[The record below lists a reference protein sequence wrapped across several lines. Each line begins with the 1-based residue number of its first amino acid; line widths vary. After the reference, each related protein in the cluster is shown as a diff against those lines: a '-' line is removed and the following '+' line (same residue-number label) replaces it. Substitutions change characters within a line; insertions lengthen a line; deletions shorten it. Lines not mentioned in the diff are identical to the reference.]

1 MTKKHILYLAIAIT
15 LLSLTGVL
23 SVAAAGISDVSPK
36 DGTVG
41 TAVTISGSGFGAKA
55 GQVQLGDEPCKV
67 VTWSDTRIVCTVSR
81 PQIAGLYTI
90 TVTPQGA
97 PKSSEPMTFSS
108 FTIRDPE
115 IAPGELARDGDTV
128 TITGAFFG
136 DTKGLVRIAYRENGV
151 VVDKAKVVDW
161 SMNAIRIQL
170 PAGLT
175 GRFIVKVQNAIG
187 KDYALFDLGDG
198 PPTLVGMVWPTGYGK
213 FDSSDNARGIWY
225 NGKLWVWS
233 IWWTPDTYKQMTS
246 DNMYRIQYRTFQ
258 NGQLSGAS
266 QLWGGETYAEPAPI
280 LVQYPNGGPE
290 KMFVFHTGK
299 NGNIY
304 FTRLNGTVWEDGK
317 WIKIVDPATGGIP
330 TTKMDG
336 WEVAPAYNPETHRLY
351 VYYAKDYNDYL
362 HYAYSDDFGTT
373 WHAPGLAPNSPI
385 IKAAPSAIFYKPASG
400 TTDVLLAMK
409 DVNQKIRLCKFAG
422 GTYVSSEV
430 LATPTTDNINGYGR
444 PFLTEVGNGKIALM
458 YGAEHGDQTY
468 CSDYFIPHIVVMDR
482 ATGQWGTPYQATT
495 LPDLGVAQ
503 GEYQFY
509 WQPNG
514 ALDPTTN
521 TFWLFYGFELC
532 AMYTDTT
539 NNGPWWMFTSI
550 ATPGAAAGGSQ
561 VVLGASE
568 TARDCTLCTV

>member
-1 MTKKHILYLAIAIT
+1 M
-15 LLSLTGVL
+15 
-23 SVAAAGISDVSPK
+23 
-36 DGTVG
+36 
-41 TAVTISGSGFGAKA
+41 
-55 GQVQLGDEPCKV
+55 
-67 VTWSDTRIVCTVSR
+67 
-81 PQIAGLYTI
+81 
-90 TVTPQGA
+90 
-97 PKSSEPMTFSS
+97 
-108 FTIRDPE
+108 
-115 IAPGELARDGDTV
+115 
-128 TITGAFFG
+128 
-136 DTKGLVRIAYRENGV
+136 
-151 VVDKAKVVDW
+151 
-161 SMNAIRIQL
+161 
-170 PAGLT
+170 
-175 GRFIVKVQNAIG
+175 
-187 KDYALFDLGDG
+187 
-198 PPTLVGMVWPTGYGK
+198 
-213 FDSSDNARGIWY
+213 DSSRA
-225 NGKLWVWS
+225 
-233 IWWTPDTYKQMTS
+233 P
-246 DNMYRIQYRTFQ
+246 
-258 NGQLSGAS
+258 S

-385 IKAAPSAIFYKPASG
+385 IKAAPSAIFYKPAGG

-409 DVNQKIRLCKFAG
+409 DVNQKIRLCTFAG
-422 GTYVSSEV
+422 GTFVSSEV
-430 LATPTTDNINGYGR
+430 LATPSTDNINGYGR
-444 PFLTEVGNGKIALM
+444 PFLTDVGTGKIALM

-532 AMYTDTT
+532 AMYTDET

-550 ATPGAAAGGSQ
+550 ATPGATAG
-561 VVLGASE
+561 VTRAWARPRRPA
-568 TARDCTLCTV
+568 TARCAPSEPFSFFRTIAPGCDGTGDGVRRLVRALRAGKGRVDGAGDTALRGVLPAGVKEGGGGRRRWWRRDTTEIANHERDRSGPPATDGYADDDRSDTTRDRANDRPEGRPALDAFAVRETEDGTDAH